1 MMLIQACE
9 PQLRVTRGRDTL
21 NSIVHHPFTRLRMP
35 LERMSM
41 TVTLIWL
48 IAFAVILLL
57 TVKSWSGALGTFFE
71 RKMPSLLLSGG
82 DDRWVWCP
90 AIAVLGATTVV
101 RPVDM
106 VFTVL
111 LLALI
116 VWLGKSLISWAMNR
130 VKLH

>member
-1 MMLIQACE
+1 
-9 PQLRVTRGRDTL
+9 
-21 NSIVHHPFTRLRMP
+21 
-35 LERMSM
+35 M

-48 IAFAVILLL
+48 IACAVILLL
-57 TVKSWSGALGTFFE
+57 TVKSWDGPLGHFFE
-71 RKMPSLLLSGG
+71 RKMPSLLVSGG

-90 AIAVLGATTVV
+90 AIAVLGATTLV

-116 VWLGKSLISWAMNR
+116 VWLGKSLICWALDR

>member
-1 MMLIQACE
+1 
-9 PQLRVTRGRDTL
+9 
-21 NSIVHHPFTRLRMP
+21 
-35 LERMSM
+35 M

-57 TVKSWSGALGTFFE
+57 TVRSWSGGLGTFFE
-71 RKMPSLLLSGG
+71 QKMPSLLVSGG

-90 AIAVLGATTVV
+90 AIAVLGATALV

-106 VFTVL
+106 LFTVI

-116 VWLGKSLISWAMNR
+116 VWLGKSLVGWVMNR
-130 VKLH
+130 VKMH